1 MKKLNL
7 YVALALVTASLF
19 TSCSKDDSDQ
29 ELENE
34 TVNNIAENSFDNI
47 AFDAPFFP
55 LPTEVKSAIEGMKLE
70 PSNFDYLELGFPNSQ
85 ESEFIVIEDMLMAK
99 SDFLTL
105 SASGETKQYSTDFLV
120 NTDIF
125 QNIDI
130 YAFTG
135 VGDQDFEGL
144 TPASLDA
151 LERAVE
157 NWNYTGSNIHF
168 TITASDIFSV
178 PEGTEILISATSLI
192 NSTGQA
198 AFPTSDGAPGTFT
211 FIRPEVNNV
220 AEFFPEAL
228 EHLFT
233 HELGHTIGLR
243 HTDWDTR
250 RSCVD
255 LGLEPNQSREFFANR
270 IFGTPPSFV
279 PQPDSVMN
287 ACFNANEVSGEAN
300 LADQYA
306 VFLLYSDY

>member
-1 MKKLNL
+1 MKKLNF
-7 YVALALVTASLF
+7 YIAIALTSVTLL
-19 TSCSKDDSDQ
+19 TSCSKDDADQ
-29 ELENE
+29 DLQNE
-34 TVNNIAENSFDNI
+34 TTNFETDLSFDNI
-47 AFDAPFFP
+47 TFEAPHFP
-55 LPTEVKSAIEGMKLE
+55 LPKDLESAINDMQLKT
-70 PSNFDYLELGFPNSQ
+70 SDFDYLELKFPNSKQ
-85 ESEFIVIEDMLMAK
+85 SEFVVIDDMLMSK
-99 SDFLTL
+99 GDFLTL

-125 QNIDI
+125 QTVDI

-178 PEGTEILISATSLI
+178 PQGIEILVSATSLI

-255 LGLEPNQSREFFANR
+255 LGLEPSESREFFANR

-287 ACFNANEVSGEAN
+287 ACFSATEVSGEAN

-306 VFLLYSDY
+306 VFLLYND